1 MRPGVP
7 WNVKGIEAEARE
19 MAQLAARRAGVSL
32 GDYLTQLIMTEGR
45 GSAPVGHGYPQQ
57 QFQPGN
63 GTYGAQPQPVYQPPV
78 PSLRY
83 PQAFPQAPQQPQPQQ
98 YQPLHPHQSFPGQ
111 QGFGPQQQPR
121 PDQGDAFM
129 GAAQSLDGQIR
140 GSEFAVVAHGL
151 RDLADR
157 LESSERR
164 AQTAISTVNQSVA
177 AMQDRIDAAERV
189 KQLADVAFTSAAD
202 ALAQSARDQASAFEN
217 LETTVR
223 QVQKRLIDIESGRSE
238 WPGKDSVGRLETALT
253 QLQKRLGEME
263 SSKADSTQKDQFAR
277 LEISLNQLQKR
288 LSEMETAR
296 SEFPHKEAL
305 TRLEASIAE
314 VRNGAVESDKRSR
327 DDLTQLA
334 KFMRELGSR
343 VEATERG
350 MQNASGQTKSLTEG
364 VAARLDAL
372 EARSA
377 SMFDEMRGQLT
388 TMDGR
393 LAQASSSKV
402 GVAPETF
409 EALRRS
415 VDSLAS
421 RFDTISD
428 PAASPFAGPMEAIES
443 TLGALTTKIEEGEK
457 RSAESVSTVSNALKA
472 ISTRLEESD
481 KKHDKTLQQFTRRLD
496 DADRKTTEQAYAV
509 EDALKALTQRLEVSD
524 KKHKEAIG
532 GLRLTVDGLVAKAA
546 ADALPVEQ
554 PYHRTTSTPSA
565 LSEIQSFTPPPVRA
579 PEPPPIV
586 RTPEPPPY
594 ATSLSQSLSHSVPSP
609 PSFED
614 ELPKEDEFSVSALET
629 IMSRPLAGDMHEPQA
644 FAGDKF
650 DAELPGL
657 DADDAMQPRKADDFL
672 TQARR
677 AAQAAA
683 QADAERVQS
692 RRPSLS
698 AYTTGETGGRK
709 IGRLAIVTIACIAVV
724 AGIVALLFTLPGG
737 NDEGINRPDAGDS
750 IGEILNGPE
759 AAPAAP
765 AAPAEATPPPAPAAE
780 FAPPTST
787 EGVAE
792 VPASVAAQPNG
803 LGAPVQPAPTEFTAG
818 TSALPGGATPDT
830 SVAALETNAT
840 RGDAKSQ
847 FLLALRYAEGRGV
860 EKDDAKA
867 LNLVTKSAQQGLVV
881 AQYRLGAMYERGIG
895 VAKDLP
901 NAKSW
906 YERAAKGG
914 NRKAMHNLA
923 VLFAD
928 GVGGTPDFAQA
939 ATWFRQGAEYGLADS
954 QYNYAI
960 LLERGMGTEKNLSEA
975 AKWYA
980 VASSQGDAGAAE
992 RLAALKASMSP
1003 TEIGPAL
1010 EAARKFKPKA
1020 LDPAANELPAVNG

>member
-45 GSAPVGHGYPQQ
+45 GAPVGHGYPQQ

-63 GTYGAQPQPVYQPPV
+63 GTYGPQPQPVYQPAV

-83 PQAFPQAPQQPQPQQ
+83 PQAFPQAPQQPQQPQ

-111 QGFGPQQQPR
+111 QGFGPQQQQPR
-121 PDQGDAFM
+121 PDQVDPLM

-157 LESSERR
+157 LENSERR

-202 ALAQSARDQASAFEN
+202 ALAQSARDQAAAFEN

-223 QVQKRLIDIESGRSE
+223 QVQKRLIDIESGRAE

-263 SSKADSTQKDQFAR
+263 SNKADSSQKDQFAR

-296 SEFPHKEAL
+296 AEFPHKDAL
-305 TRLEASIAE
+305 VRLEASIAE
-314 VRNGAVESDKRSR
+314 VRSGAVESDRRSR

-343 VEATERG
+343 VEATERVV
-350 MQNASGQTKSLTEG
+350 QNAGGQTKSLTEG

-377 SMFDEMRGQLT
+377 SMFDEMRSQLT

-393 LAQASSSKV
+393 LAQASVSKV
-402 GVAPETF
+402 GVSPETF
-409 EALRRS
+409 ESLRRS

-421 RFDTISD
+421 RFDTTSD
-428 PAASPFAGPMEAIES
+428 PAASPLAGPISAIES
-443 TLGALTTKIEEGEK
+443 TLDALTTKIEEGEK

-472 ISTRLEESD
+472 ISSRLDDSD
-481 KKHDKTLQQFTRRLD
+481 KKHDKTLQQFARRLD
-496 DADRKTTEQAYAV
+496 EADRKSTDAAYAV
-509 EDALKALTQRLEVSD
+509 EDALKALTQRLESSD

-546 ADALPVEQ
+546 ADALPAEQ
-554 PYHRTTSTPSA
+554 PYHRATSTPSA

-579 PEPPPIV
+579 PEPPPVV
-586 RTPEPPPY
+586 RAPEPPPY
-594 ATSLSQSLSHSVPSP
+594 ATSMAQALSSSPPPP

-614 ELPKEDEFSVSALET
+614 ELQKDDGFSVSALET
-629 IMSRPLAGDMHEPQA
+629 IMSRPLAGEMNEPQA
-644 FAGDKF
+644 FAADKF
-650 DAELPGL
+650 EVDMPGVE
-657 DADDAMQPRKADDFL
+657 ADDPMQPRKADDFL

-683 QADAERVQS
+683 QAEAERAPS

-698 AYTTGETGGRK
+698 AYTTGDTGGRK
-709 IGRLAIVTIACIAVV
+709 VGRLAIVTIACIAVV
-724 AGIVALLFTLPGG
+724 AGIVALLFTLPGN

-759 AAPAAP
+759 STPAAP
-765 AAPAEATPPPAPAAE
+765 VEGAAAPAPAAE
-780 FAPPTST
+780 FAPPTPS
-787 EGVAE
+787 EGAAE
-792 VPASVAAQPNG
+792 TPASVTAEPNG
-803 LGAPVQPAPTEFTAG
+803 LGAPAQPAPSGFTAG
-818 TSALPGGATPDT
+818 TSMLPGGAAPDT

-840 RGDAKSQ
+840 RGDARSQ
-847 FLLALRYAEGRGV
+847 FLLALRYSEGRGV
-860 EKDDAKA
+860 EKDEAKA
-867 LNLVTKSAQQGLVV
+867 LTLVTKAAQQGLVV

-895 VAKDLP
+895 VTKDLP
-901 NAKSW
+901 QAKSW

-928 GVGGTPDFAQA
+928 GVGGAPDFAQA
-939 ATWFRQGAEYGLADS
+939 ANWFRQGAEFGLADS
-954 QYNYAI
+954 QYNFAI

-980 VASSQGDAGAAE
+980 IASSQGDAGAAE
-992 RLAALKASMSP
+992 RLAALKGTMSP
-1003 TEIGPAL
+1003 ADIGAAL

-1020 LDPAANELPAVNG
+1020 LDPSANELPPANG